1 MYSRSFVRVVGGA
14 TSSASKFIEVS
25 VGAHP
30 SGWRPVVY
38 VWPGEA
44 EYLAFSISYETSISC
59 ETSSSLGKE
68 SFRNLAPAK
77 KVQRVP
83 FECTLGPA
91 RQGSTT
97 TLRLCDLVS
106 RRRVWAEGS
115 CNAPGALSSK
125 CRPCPKSVKA
135 RREEGVRA
143 VSRTSG
149 SGAAVLGDFIEQRD
163 CFLRRTTEILVV
175 LSVMSVAA
183 FL

>member
-1 MYSRSFVRVVGGA
+1 M
-14 TSSASKFIEVS
+14 
-25 VGAHP
+25 
-30 SGWRPVVY
+30 
-38 VWPGEA
+38 
-44 EYLAFSISYETSISC
+44 
-59 ETSSSLGKE
+59 E

-149 SGAAVLGDFIEQRD
+149 GGAAVLGDFIEQRD
-163 CFLRRTTEILVV
+163 CFLRRTKEYSWSCLSRQSRHFFDLLAGFRMPSWSSFSCPLHPSPSSILSIY
-175 LSVMSVAA
+175 LSSRVFKMS
-183 FL
+183 LERPNPRK